1 MEPCAGDGQVNG
13 GYHHALLLGALHE
26 LLEDPIDCQKARDRF
41 FAYAPPDDY
50 GFFEEVTERLREGL
64 PPDLHALEAV
74 LSYGGI
80 FSGLTIRPGRLVEND
95 TGFAGEEP
103 WE

>member
-1 MEPCAGDGQVNG
+1 MEPCDGDGQVDG
-13 GYHHALLLGALHE
+13 GYHQALLLGALHK
-26 LLEDPIDCQKARDRF
+26 LLEDPIDCQKAQDTF
-41 FAYAPPDDY
+41 FAQAPPDDY
-50 GFFEEVTERLREGL
+50 GFFEEVMECLRGGL
-64 PPDLHALEAV
+64 PPDPHALEAV

-80 FSGLTIRPGRLVEND
+80 FSGLTFRPGRLVEDD